1 MPTCTYKRDWL
12 GAAGPISFP
21 SFGARLRRLRRVRGW
36 KQSHIAEL
44 ARVCQATVSRWE
56 AGSLEPD
63 PELAALLLKTLV
75 GKAPCDTALR
85 RLVESSRASVH
96 LITDADHRLL
106 AASPARETE
115 WQATAASLLGRSLWS
130 CATEAI
136 IAAEE
141 GLEAGGWWKNAAP
154 VPVTLET
161 GPGRRVLRIVAGVMI
176 WERVWLADGVPAR
189 LCTSLC

>member
-1 MPTCTYKRDWL
+1 M
-12 GAAGPISFP
+12 S
-21 SFGARLRRLRRVRGW
+21 
-36 KQSHIAEL
+36 
-44 ARVCQATVSRWE
+44 ATVSRWE

-85 RLVESSRASVH
+85 RLVESSRTSVH

-141 GLEAGGWWKNAAP
+141 GLEAGGWWENAAP

-161 GPGRRVLRIVAGVMI
+161 GPGRRVLRYRCRRDDLG
-176 WERVWLADGVPAR
+176 AR
-189 LCTSLC
+189 LACRWRTGETLHLALLREGSSRRA